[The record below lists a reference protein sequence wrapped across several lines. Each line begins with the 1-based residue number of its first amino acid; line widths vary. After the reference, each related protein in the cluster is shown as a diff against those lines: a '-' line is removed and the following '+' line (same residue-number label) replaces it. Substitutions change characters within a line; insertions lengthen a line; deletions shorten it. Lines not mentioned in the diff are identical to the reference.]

1 MYSRFEMQS
10 KVYSMGQEIT
20 RGSGEELFDYIV
32 DCLASFTKEQGIDKE
47 VLPLGFTFSFP
58 CKQKGL
64 ASGELIVWTK
74 GFTASGV
81 VGNDI
86 VTLLENA
93 IRKRDDIKVDITA
106 LLNDT
111 TGCLMSCAW
120 QHPECKIG
128 LIIGTGTNACYI
140 ENVNEVTINCL
151 SSYE

>member
-1 MYSRFEMQS
+1 MEQD
-10 KVYSMGQEIT
+10 IT
-20 RGSGEELFDYIV
+20 RGAGEELFDYIV
-32 DCLASFTKEQGIDKE
+32 DCLASFMKEQGIENE

-74 GFTASGV
+74 GFAASGV
-81 VGNDI
+81 VGNDV

-93 IRKRDDIKVDITA
+93 ILKRGDIKVDITA

-140 ENVNEVTINCL
+140 EHVNKVSVI
-151 SSYE
+151 